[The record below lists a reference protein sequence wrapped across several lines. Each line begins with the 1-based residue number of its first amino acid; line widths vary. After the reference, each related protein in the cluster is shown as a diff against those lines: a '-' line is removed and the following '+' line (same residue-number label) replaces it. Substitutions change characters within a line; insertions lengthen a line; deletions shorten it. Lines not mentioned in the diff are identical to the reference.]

1 MASGTDVRRRL
12 RSSPFSTEE
21 LASFRS
27 LLDHQGHGILESCQG
42 LVACG
47 LQERRRDPDPSTDYL
62 EQALDEL
69 REISEALAKID
80 ARRYGRCED
89 CGDAIPADRLLV
101 VPATRTCDDCTWKT
115 AESR

>member
-12 RSSPFSTEE
+12 CSSPFSTEE

-42 LVACG
+42 LVTPTLAG
-47 LQERRRDPDPSTDYL
+47 RPGDPDPSTDYL
-62 EQALDEL
+62 GQALDEL

-80 ARRYGRCED
+80 TRRYGRCEE